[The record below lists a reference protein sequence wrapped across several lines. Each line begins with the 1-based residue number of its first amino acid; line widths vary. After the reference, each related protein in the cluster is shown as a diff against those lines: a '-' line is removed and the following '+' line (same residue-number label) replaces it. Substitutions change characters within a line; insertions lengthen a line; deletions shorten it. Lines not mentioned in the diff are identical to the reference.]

1 MAPGAAATFAH
12 VSELLAYEAD
22 LIANLE
28 RELGLKE
35 LQINRL
41 LNITQA
47 INENR
52 PATEL
57 FGMYANFLNW
67 DLSIPRM
74 ALYYRRDGR
83 WACSSHVDLTKD
95 ERARDV
101 SAHFDRY
108 TARGPVGEVDDP
120 LLSGFDFVIPVT
132 HKDQRL
138 VYVFLSGLSD
148 APDDSGRVQLV
159 TTITHVVA
167 VAIENKRLFRRQLE
181 QERYQAELALA
192 SEIQRS
198 LIPETLPAGR
208 YFDMAALYLP
218 RFGVGGDFYS
228 AEYFDDGRLLF
239 CVADIAGK
247 GTGAALLMSNFEA
260 SFWSLGRARTSL
272 AHLVQGL
279 NTALFRVTRGD
290 RFLTLFVGEYDVNTR
305 QLTYVN
311 AGHNPPLVVEP
322 DCGDPVELT
331 TGCTFL
337 GAFERIPRVD
347 TGRMDLRDGGLLFC
361 YTDGVTELANPHNE
375 MYGEERLYDFACGRG
390 GSSAAAFNA
399 ALEQELAG
407 FQQDAEPTDDTTV
420 LSVRF
425 R

>member
-1 MAPGAAATFAH
+1 M
-12 VSELLAYEAD
+12 SELLHYEAD
-22 LIANLE
+22 LIVNLE

-57 FGMYANFLNW
+57 FSMYANFLSW
-67 DLSIPRM
+67 DLSIPKM
-74 ALYYRRDGR
+74 ALYYQREGR
-83 WACSSHVDLTKD
+83 WTCSSHIDLTKA

-101 SAHFDRY
+101 SAHFGRY
-108 TARGPVGEVDDP
+108 RTRGPVGDVDDG
-120 LLSGFDFVIPVT
+120 LLCDFDFVIPVT
-132 HKDQRL
+132 HKEHRL
-138 VYVFLSGLSD
+138 VYVFLAGLSD

-159 TTITHVVA
+159 TAITHVVA

-181 QERYQAELALA
+181 QERYQAELELA

-198 LIPETLPAGR
+198 LIPAALPSGAD
-208 YFDMAALYLP
+208 FDMAALYLP

-290 RFLTLFVGEYDVNTR
+290 RFLTLFVAEYDVNTR

-311 AGHNPPLVVEP
+311 AGHNPPLFLGP
-322 DCGDPVELT
+322 AGGTPTELT

-337 GAFERIPRVD
+337 GAFERIPHVD
-347 TGRMDLRDGGLLFC
+347 TGRLNLREGGLLFC
-361 YTDGVTELANPHNE
+361 YTDGVTELASPTGE
-375 MYGEERLYDFACGRG
+375 MYGEERLYGFAEGRG
-390 GSSAAAFNA
+390 DSSAAGFNG
-399 ALEQELAG
+399 ALEHELAG
-407 FQQDAEPTDDTTV
+407 FQSDAEPTDDTTV

-425 R
+425 RGVG